1 MIDDNTDGKMV
12 VVVAPS
18 GSGKTTMA
26 KRLLTDFPKL
36 QFSVSATTR
45 DAREGEINGREYYFM
60 SDEQFDSY
68 IDDDA
73 FLEWEMFYNG
83 KRYGTLKPEVD
94 RLLKKGYFVL
104 LDLEVKGAMNVKKL
118 YGNRCLA
125 VFIQP
130 PSLEILR
137 ERLLKR
143 GTESDESLKL
153 RLERVAFEMEYRDSF
168 DITVVNDDLERA
180 YSEIFESVNRF
191 LNDTPS
197 TT

>member
-1 MIDDNTDGKMV
+1 MIDDDTEGKMV

-45 DAREGEINGREYYFM
+45 DAREGETNGREYYFM
-60 SDEQFDSY
+60 SDEQFDKY
-68 IDDDA
+68 IDDGA

-137 ERLLKR
+137 DRLLKR

-153 RLERVAFEMEYRDSF
+153 RLDRVAFEMEYRDSF

-191 LNDTPS
+191 LNDTSS

>member
-1 MIDDNTDGKMV
+1 MIEGIAEGKMV

-26 KRLLTDFPKL
+26 KRLLNDFQRL

-45 DAREGEINGREYYFM
+45 DAREGEVNGREYYFM
-60 SDEQFDSY
+60 NEDQFDSN
-68 IDDDA
+68 IEDGN

-137 ERLLKR
+137 ERLLNR
-143 GTESDESLKL
+143 GTESEESLKL
-153 RLERVAFEMEYRDSF
+153 RLDRVAFEMEYRDSF

-180 YSEIFESVNRF
+180 YSEIFESVDRF
-191 LNDTPS
+191 INDTSS

>member
-45 DAREGEINGREYYFM
+45 DAREGETNGREYYFM
-60 SDEQFDSY
+60 SDEQFDRF

-104 LDLEVKGAMNVKKL
+104 LDLEVKGALNVKKL

-153 RLERVAFEMEYRDSF
+153 RLDRVAFEMEYRDSF
-168 DITVVNDDLERA
+168 DITVINDNLERA

-191 LNDTPS
+191 LSDTAS